1 MYSCSPFSLVK
12 NIKRND
18 TTLVNY
24 SYLADGT
31 KVEARRYTIGKWLI
45 YRGPFVYRVYTTNSY
60 YPESVEFSG
69 GRVTRTGAMLHV
81 KDYLGSVRAVIDGST
96 GTIYKAADYSAF
108 GAESPAGSMQIEA
121 IPNNAHPLTTITL
134 RDGYTGKEDQTPE
147 FGTGYIDF
155 GARQYSP
162 TLRRWMVPDP
172 MSEKYYGTSP
182 YAFCGNNPVNFVD
195 PDGRAWGKALK
206 ITKKIYKTSKAG
218 KKVSVKGIL
227 KSEALGIVDN
237 VRTIFDSDASG
248 FEKGIAAFDLATG
261 FGDEAKR
268 IAKYVGVSDAIIDGA
283 RTIDGI
289 KFKSFTRN
297 NFRDNL
303 GRLTGGIPD
312 GMQAHHTL
320 PYAFETEF
328 SRIGIN
334 VHDPG

>member
-1 MYSCSPFSLVK
+1 MA
-12 NIKRND
+12 
-18 TTLVNY
+18 NY
-24 SYLADGT
+24 SYLSDGT
-31 KVEARRYTIGKWLI
+31 KIEAFDGSGGGLV
-45 YRGPFVYRVYTTNSY
+45 YRGPFVYR
-60 YPESVEFSG
+60 
-69 GRVTRTGAMLHV
+69 
-81 KDYLGSVRAVIDGST
+81 K
-96 GTIYKAADYSAF
+96 
-108 GAESPAGSMQIEA
+108 
-121 IPNNAHPLTTITL
+121 
-134 RDGYTGKEDQTPE
+134 
-147 FGTGYIDF
+147 
-155 GARQYSP
+155 
-162 TLRRWMVPDP
+162 
-172 MSEKYYGTSP
+172 SP
-182 YAFCGNNPVNFVD
+182 YAFCNNNPVNFVD

-334 VHDPG
+334 VHDPKYGWILSCITNYLINTMQNGNYF